1 MSPRGMTLPMPPSE
15 ATAAVILAAGPSRR
29 MGKPKQLLELAGQ
42 SLLRRAASTALSS
55 SCKPVIVVLG
65 THADQLRRDLTGLDV
80 LVEENPKWIDGIG
93 SSVRCGIEA
102 VRRHR
107 AVDSA
112 VVMLC
117 DQPLVTPQL
126 LDELVATHR
135 RTGSPIVACEYADT
149 VGVPALFSRALFDE
163 LTSIGDDTGAKQ
175 VIARHADEVVRVPF
189 PAAAFDIDTPD
200 DFARAQTVP
209 IPRSGGFPA
218 DDGQ

>member
-1 MSPRGMTLPMPPSE
+1 MH
-15 ATAAVILAAGPSRR
+15 TAAVILAAGPSRR
-29 MGKPKQLLELAGQ
+29 MGKPKQLLQLAGE

-65 THADQLRRDLTGLDV
+65 ANADESKRELDDFDV
-80 LVEENPKWIDGIG
+80 LIEENPVWANGIG

-102 VRRHR
+102 VRRHP

-117 DQPLVTPQL
+117 DQPLVTTQL
-126 LDELVATHR
+126 IDELVATHR
-135 RTGSPIVACEYADT
+135 RTGASIVACEYADT
-149 VGVPALFSRALFDE
+149 VGVPALFSRAMFDE
-163 LTSIGDDTGAKQ
+163 LAALSGDTGAKQ
-175 VIARHADEVVRVPF
+175 VIARHASEVVRVPF
-189 PAAAFDIDTPD
+189 PAAAFDVDTPE
-200 DFARAQTVP
+200 DFARAQTGA